1 MTDDELI
8 ELVKTGA
15 EYEPCDSTRELMGA
29 AAERLA
35 VLRAERDAAVRE
47 RDALAEAVDQAI
59 SHLKEPFGLTP
70 FDRFNATLSTLT
82 LARAALG
89 TDGEGA

>member
-1 MTDDELI
+1 MTDEELI

-47 RDALAEAVDQAI
+47 RDALAEAVIASHMPAI
-59 SHLKEPFGLTP
+59 PGRAPEVVK
-70 FDRFNATLSTLT
+70 LSKFSRAIA